1 MKGFRVEASY
11 PASKSGFW
19 WRIRYALA
27 KLLLGK
33 GYFHESTCLTRE
45 DLDELRKQNQE
56 HDFTKGYEKEVEEQS
71 E

>member
-1 MKGFRVEASY
+1 MKGFRIEVSY
-11 PASKSGFW
+11 PTLKSGFW
-19 WRIRYALA
+19 WRIRYGLA

-33 GYFHESTCLTRE
+33 GYFHESHCWTRK

-56 HDFTKGYEKEVEEQS
+56 HDFTKGYEKEVEEQG